1 MLTVHGTTGEVVK
14 IIVNVLLG
22 GRVMKRKVVSLIL
35 ACSMVAGLTACGKS
49 ATDNGGNAGAEAT
62 TEAAEETES
71 SDATEAEETTES
83 ADTAEATELAP
94 IESDYVESGEEGKV
108 INIYCWN
115 DEFRQRVEAVYDK
128 VDHTSDDG
136 TITYLT
142 DGTEIHW
149 TVNPNQDG
157 VYQSKLDEALINQA
171 TATGDDKIDMFL
183 SETDYVVKYT
193 DAEADV
199 AIPLTE
205 LGIDPDTVLADQYSF
220 TKTVASDANGVQRG
234 STWQACPVLFV
245 YRRDIAQD
253 VFGTD
258 DPDEIHAKVA
268 DWDTMKASGE
278 ELKAKGYYTLS
289 SYADTFRAYGN
300 SIANPWVE
308 QGSTEINVDPQ
319 IINWVNDS
327 KEWLDAGLIDAN
339 IKGQWTDE
347 WNKAMGSASNVFG
360 FLLPAWGIDFV
371 LSPNWDGET
380 GAWAVTDGP
389 QAFNWGGSFVHG
401 CAGTDDPEHVRE
413 IMLAVTADKD
423 NLVQITRDYLDFTNT
438 QTGMQE
444 IAEDDSFSAEFLGG
458 ENPFKYFQ
466 PAAASIEMTTLSPYD
481 QGCVELVQNAFSDY
495 LQGQID
501 FETAKANFETAI
513 KERYPEITAVNWPE

>member
-1 MLTVHGTTGEVVK
+1 
-14 IIVNVLLG
+14 
-22 GRVMKRKVVSLIL
+22 MKKRVVSLML
-35 ACSMVAGLTACGKS
+35 AFTMLAGLTACGGAS
-49 ATDNGGNAGAEAT
+49 NGLESQSGA
-62 TEAAEETES
+62 S
-71 SDATEAEETTES
+71 G
-83 ADTAEATELAP
+83 
-94 IESDYVESGEEGKV
+94 YVEEGEEGKV

-115 DEFRQRVEAVYDK
+115 DEFRARVEAVYDK

-157 VYQSKLDEALINQA
+157 VYQSKLDEALLAQSSA
-171 TATGDDKIDMFL
+171 AADDKIDIFL

-193 DAEADV
+193 DAEADI

-205 LGIDPDTVLADQYSF
+205 LGIDPDTDLADQYDF

-234 STWQACPVLFV
+234 STWQACPCLFV
-245 YRRDIAQD
+245 YRRDIALD
-253 VFGTD
+253 AFGTD

-268 DWDTMKASGE
+268 DWETMKASGE

-300 SIANPWVE
+300 SISKPWVE
-308 QGSTEINVDPQ
+308 AGSTEINVDPM

-327 KEWLDAGLIDAN
+327 KEWLDAGLLDKN
-339 IKGQWTDE
+339 IKGQWTDD
-347 WNKAMGSASNVFG
+347 WNKAMGSESKVFG

-371 LSPNWDGET
+371 LNPNWDGEA

-389 QAFNWGGSFVHG
+389 LAFNWGGSFVHG
-401 CAGTDDPEHVRE
+401 CAGTDNPEHVKE
-413 IMLAVTADKD
+413 IMLAVTANKD
-423 NLVQITRDYLDFTNT
+423 NLLKITNDYLDFTNT
-438 QTGMQE
+438 QSGMKE
-444 IAEDDSFSAEFLGG
+444 IAEDESFAAEFLGG

-466 PAAASIEMTTLSPYD
+466 PAAASISMTTLSPYD
-481 QGCVELVQNAFSDY
+481 QGCVELIQSSFSDY
-495 LQGQID
+495 LQGQVD
-501 FETAKANFETAI
+501 YDTAKANFETAI
-513 KERYPEITAVNWPE
+513 MERYPDITAVNWP